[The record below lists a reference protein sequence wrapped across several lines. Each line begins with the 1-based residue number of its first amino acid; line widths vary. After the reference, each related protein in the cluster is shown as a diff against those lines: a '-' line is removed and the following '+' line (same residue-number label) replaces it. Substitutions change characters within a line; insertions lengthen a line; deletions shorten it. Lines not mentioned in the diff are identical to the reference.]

1 MSDIDLAGF
10 WHGFYTERDQVW
22 SGNPNTQL
30 VREVSDLAP
39 GTALDI
45 GCAEGADA
53 IWLAQRGWR
62 VTATDIS
69 AVAIDRGRAQA
80 ETAGVGDRIEW
91 EQHDLGVSFPDG
103 QFDLVSAQFFHSPI
117 GRPRD
122 GMLQRAAAAV
132 APGGTLLLVSHLD
145 APGEHNHH
153 PEITLPTQAETL
165 AGLELDADWEAPVLD
180 ERYRDADDRHGGT
193 RRALDGVIRV
203 RRSTARE

>member
-10 WHGFYTERDQVW
+10 WHQFYSEREQVW
-22 SGNPNTQL
+22 SGNPNVQL
-30 VREVSDLAP
+30 VAEVSNLAP

-69 AVAIDRGRAQA
+69 AVAIERGKTQA
-80 ETAGVGDRIEW
+80 EAAGVSELIEW
-91 EQHDLGVSFPDG
+91 QQNDLGISFPSG

-122 GMLQRAAAAV
+122 ATLRRAAAAV
-132 APGGTLLLVSHLD
+132 APGGTLLIVSHLD

-153 PEITLPTQAETL
+153 PEIVLPTQAETV
-165 AGLELDADWEAPVLD
+165 AGLELGDGWGEPVLD
-180 ERYRDADDRHGGT
+180 ERYRDGHDGHGGV
-193 RRALDGVIRV
+193 RRVLDGVVRV
-203 RRSTARE
+203 RRNADG